1 MYQRFYGLR
10 ELPFDLTPNARYLFL
25 PPSHREALSTL
36 QYGLFSAKPITVII
50 GEAGTGKTTLL
61 RAALASERCRD
72 VECVYLHNPTLTRDE
87 FIEWL
92 ANRLELGDRAAHS
105 KAALLDDLERELTTR
120 RARGKVTALVVDE
133 AQSLSSELLEEIRL
147 LANTE
152 TATDK
157 LLPVVLAGQLAL
169 SDRLNEPGL
178 RQLKQRVALRCELAP
193 FTLQE
198 TAAYI
203 GARIRIAGGEGSS
216 LFTREAVMLIH
227 DRSEGIP
234 RTINVI
240 CDNALVT
247 GFASGRRPVDREI
260 VQDVARDF
268 DLLTAHAA
276 AVERVPTLGP
286 PQGAAST
293 LTDSQDMGLDRSP
306 VRVSD
311 IDPSFSDT
319 RPRKFSLFAGRAGR
333 PRSQ

>member
-10 ELPFDLTPNARYLFL
+10 ERPFELTSNARYLFL

-36 QYGLFSAKPITVII
+36 QYGLFSAKPLTVII

-61 RAALASERCRD
+61 CAALASERCSN

-92 ANRLELGDRAAHS
+92 ANRLELSQRAAQS
-105 KAALLDDLERELTTR
+105 KAALLDDLERELTNR
-120 RARGKVTALVVDE
+120 RAQGKVTALVVDE
-133 AQSLSSELLEEIRL
+133 AQSLSRELLEEIRL
-147 LANTE
+147 LANNE

-169 SDRLNEPGL
+169 RDRLNEPSL
-178 RQLKQRVALRCELAP
+178 RQLKQRVALRCELP
-193 FTLQE
+193 PLTLEE
-198 TAAYI
+198 TGTYI
-203 GARIRIAGGEGSS
+203 ATRIKIAGGEASR

-247 GFASGRRPVDREI
+247 GYAAGRRPVDRAI
-260 VQDVARDF
+260 AQDVARDF
-268 DLLTAHAA
+268 DLLTIKASAGR
-276 AVERVPTLGP
+276 RVQFVGP
-286 PQGAAST
+286 AQAIST
-293 LTDSQDMGLDRSP
+293 TTETEDTEAGPSP
-306 VRVSD
+306 VLASD
-311 IDPSFSDT
+311 IDPSITSTHPRMFSFFAS
-319 RPRKFSLFAGRAGR
+319 PAGRR
-333 PRSQ
+333 QSR

>member
-10 ELPFDLTPNARYLFL
+10 ELPFDLTPNERYLFL

-36 QYGLFSAKPITVII
+36 QYGLFSAKPITVIV

-72 VECVYLHNPTLTRDE
+72 VDCVYLHNPTLTRDE

-92 ANRLELGDRAAHS
+92 ANRLALGDRAAHS
-105 KAALLDDLERELTTR
+105 KAALLDDLERELTSR
-120 RARGKVTALVVDE
+120 RAQGKVTALVVDE

-193 FTLQE
+193 FTLAE

-203 GARIRIAGGEGSS
+203 AARIRIAGGEGSR

-247 GFASGRRPVDREI
+247 GFAGGRRPVDREI

-268 DLLTAHAA
+268 DLLNVNAATAW
-276 AVERVPTLGP
+276 RVPSVGP
-286 PQGAAST
+286 PQAAVST
-293 LTDSQDMGLDRSP
+293 LTDPKDMGPDRLP
-306 VRVSD
+306 VGDV
-311 IDPSFSDT
+311 DPLFSET
-319 RPRKFSLFAGRAGR
+319 RPRMFSLFAGRAGR